1 MLYKSLQIEVKADA
15 DKRVIE
21 GYASTFGNIDQ
32 YGDIVHPGA
41 FTKTLRERL
50 PKNLIK
56 VRFQHRDPIGLP
68 VHAEEDS
75 KGLFTV
81 SKISATPLGDTVLQ
95 LARDGVVDRMS
106 IGYGVVKWE
115 DEEQDGRR
123 ITHLKE
129 LKLYEYSLTDLP
141 VNEEAIVTTVKS
153 MTDLEQIFGS
163 LDSALAYLKH
173 QGAITDTDK
182 AAAWITTLRK
192 AADDMQA
199 LLPSPEP
206 APATPKGN
214 EPPTD
219 QTEPDDIALLHS
231 AILNARLT
239 IGRHNLMRV

>member
-1 MLYKSLQIEVKADA
+1 MLHKSLQIEVKVDS

-21 GYASTFGNIDQ
+21 GYAAVFGNVDLHR
-32 YGDIVHPGA
+32 DIIHPGA

-68 VHAEEDS
+68 LHAEEDS
-75 KGLFTV
+75 KGLFTR
-81 SKISATPLGDTVLQ
+81 SKISATPLGDSVLQ

-115 DEEQDGRR
+115 PEEQEGRH

-141 VNEEAIVTTVKS
+141 ANEEAIITTVKS
-153 MTDLEQIFGS
+153 MTDLEQLFGS
-163 LDSALAYLKH
+163 LSSALAYLKH
-173 QGAITDTDK
+173 EGAITDTDK
-182 AAAWITTLRK
+182 AEAWITTLRK

-199 LLPSPEP
+199 LLPTS
-206 APATPKGN
+206 
-214 EPPTD
+214 
-219 QTEPDDIALLHS
+219 EPDDFDRLHS
-231 AILNARLT
+231 AILNARLMFGQT
-239 IGRHNLMRV
+239 MRRN